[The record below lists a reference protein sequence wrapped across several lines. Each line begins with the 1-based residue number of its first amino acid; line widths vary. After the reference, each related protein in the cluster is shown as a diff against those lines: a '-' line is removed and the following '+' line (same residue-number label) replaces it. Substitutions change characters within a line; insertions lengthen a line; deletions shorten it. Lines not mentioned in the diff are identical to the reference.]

1 MKTKQRTSEYER
13 VNITLPHE
21 TLLLLDRVS
30 KKGERSHLIEKAV
43 QHYVSAV
50 GRSHLRAKLKEG
62 AIARAKR
69 DLEITQE
76 WFHLED
82 EV

>member
-1 MKTKQRTSEYER
+1 MKVKQRTTSYER

-21 TLLLLDRVS
+21 TLLLLDRITE
-30 KKGERSHLIEKAV
+30 KGERSHLIEKAV

-50 GRSHLRAKLKEG
+50 GQSHLRVKLKEG
-62 AIARAKR
+62 ALARAKR
-69 DLEITQE
+69 DLEIAQG

-82 EV
+82 EI